1 MISFPTSTDS
11 LTNPQSSDYLNSPD
25 HAAQHANAND
35 AIEALEAKVGVDS
48 SAVSTSLDYKIA
60 HKLSKDVSGEIYAL
74 TDKTTPLDADV
85 AVIES
90 NADSNAKRKLSW
102 SNIKA
107 TLKTYFDG
115 IYSSAV
121 KASGAEIDTGTD
133 DAKFA
138 TSKAIRDSGVL
149 SSSVAGEIYALTNK
163 ATPVDAD
170 LVVIEDSETSPTAY
184 LKKKLS
190 WTNIKATLKSYFD
203 TLYSTGVVTKCGVAT
218 RAFDA
223 ATGTQNIAHGLG
235 VAPTCV
241 RIKAVYIASNGENRW
256 SQGIYNGTTM
266 SFVSILAGSFT
277 YFVNSGT
284 SLIVNL
290 QQTSGAF
297 HQDATV
303 TVDATNIILSW
314 TRVGATNSGDMILL
328 WEASK

>member
-218 RAFDA
+218 RA
-223 ATGTQNIAHGLG
+223 L
-235 VAPTCV
+235 
-241 RIKAVYIASNGENRW
+241 Y
-256 SQGIYNGTTM
+256 
-266 SFVSILAGSFT
+266 
-277 YFVNSGT
+277 
-284 SLIVNL
+284 
-290 QQTSGAF
+290 
-297 HQDATV
+297 
-303 TVDATNIILSW
+303 
-314 TRVGATNSGDMILL
+314 
-328 WEASK
+328 